1 MQERILIY
9 FKTTLPKD
17 RFIPGDRFIVPKL
30 KQLIKGKKISGVEK
44 VFINLCH
51 SFDVLNVK
59 YIINLP
65 FDKILPS
72 DHLVVLGGPNVLEG
86 YNKPNKIVAGIAL
99 MTHPSEWPN
108 LCEQYPIAKY
118 LQHSK
123 WAKNIYVPYYGTEVC
138 DTWFAGIETEKWI
151 PVQQKKT
158 IDVLIYNKIRW
169 EQDHYNEVLKNP
181 IIKMLEEK
189 GLSYQEIIY
198 GQYKESDYH
207 TLLMNCKTMIFLCE
221 HESQGFACCEALS
234 MDVPVLAWD
243 QGFCLDPNRF
253 KWNDPIMPATSVPF
267 FDDRCGEK
275 FVDIEEFKEKLPL
288 FLSKFAQEKY
298 SPRQYVLENLSLA
311 KSGERMLDI
320 IDLTYGKSSK

>member
-1 MQERILIY
+1 
-9 FKTTLPKD
+9 
-17 RFIPGDRFIVPKL
+17 
-30 KQLIKGKKISGVEK
+30 
-44 VFINLCH
+44 
-51 SFDVLNVK
+51 
-59 YIINLP
+59 
-65 FDKILPS
+65 
-72 DHLVVLGGPNVLEG
+72 LVVLGGPNVLEG